1 MAHLHGMSTLI
12 SEVIGLCHDL
22 GKATVLFQRK
32 LREANFPSSDPVRHE
47 WVSLKLVD
55 LLLAGTPLMEAF
67 NQLNAPPLNQFPFP
81 KKQGLNSALDVVR
94 FCVATHHGLF
104 SPYNKEQLELG
115 NSAGTLNHI
124 RNKAE
129 HPYHQDPTAF
139 LAAQADLETSVM
151 EDIGTGLERLR
162 NLPITLDETGWR
174 AVATY
179 TRACLIMA
187 DHTVSARHLQ
197 HSHPSLAANTLRT
210 PGNQQRTLNQD
221 LNYHLRE
228 VGALARTLS
237 ENLLS
242 YTWPGITDASLARL
256 SQRSPSEGRFRWQND
271 AADCLLEARAKST
284 APALVLDVASTG
296 AGKTRMN
303 MRAAA
308 VLNQRPQC
316 RITSV
321 LNLRTLTL
329 QTGKVYQSELQLQ
342 ADELACV
349 IGDKTIKALF
359 DRAQP
364 NTDENPEEMVFEASA
379 STQPIL
385 AFLSE
390 YLQIHPEQAG
400 LITTPV
406 LVSTIDFVV
415 AAGELHRQG
424 HHAAALARVLS
435 SDLIIDEI
443 DDYEPHAFVAVLR
456 LVEMAAMMGSNVI
469 VSSAT
474 LPVPMVQALVEVF
487 QSATRQFYRINDRPP
502 EHPIIALIDN
512 YLPPQ
517 LFQGEAAPKL
527 AQDYATRITQ
537 AMATVKGQNV
547 RIPHLARFETDS
559 TEAFFQRIENS
570 VEELH
575 HQLQWTH
582 GATGKRITVG
592 LVRIANISTAIQV
605 ARRLSETFPDDYIAT
620 YHANEFLIQ
629 RHQKEVILDSLLTRK
644 NGNQALEAS
653 PYVQALL
660 QRTSSASVKL
670 IVVAT
675 PVEEVGRDHDFDW
688 AVIEPSSARS
698 IVQTSGRVNRHRLQP
713 LPCPNIHVLQ
723 YNYRHC
729 NQQKLA
735 FFRPGFE
742 IDPSHPWSHDLAG
755 LLHWEQL
762 QEIDASVRIG
772 DHPMATLEDQVIHSI
787 LKKPTETMIGKRRP
801 QDWMT
806 GYFYNQYPLREF
818 NRKDVWVLIDD
829 DFHVWTEG
837 PLGFEPQNQN
847 AKVTRIS
854 PTDNAWLCWSI
865 DELTAHSQAY
875 GIDPLKAFEVNITRF
890 GDNTQD
896 VIWDRS
902 FGFARQPASG

>member
-1 MAHLHGMSTLI
+1 MAHLHVMNRLI
-12 SEVIGLCHDL
+12 AEIIGLCHDL

-32 LREANFPSSDPVRHE
+32 LREADFPASDPVRHE
-47 WVSLKLVD
+47 WVSLKLLD
-55 LLLAGTPLMEAF
+55 LLLAGTPLIEAF
-67 NQLNAPPLNQFPFP
+67 NQLSSPRLNQFPFP
-81 KKQGLNSALDVVR
+81 KKQGLNSAIDVVR

-104 SPYNKEQLELG
+104 SPYNKEQFALSS
-115 NSAGTLNHI
+115 SAGTLNHI

-129 HPYHQDPTAF
+129 HPYHQNPTAF
-139 LAAQADLETSVM
+139 LVAQADLDSSIM
-151 EDIGTGLERLR
+151 EAINAGLERLS
-162 NLPITLDETGWR
+162 NLPVALDETGWR

-187 DHTVSARHLQ
+187 DHTVSARHLR
-197 HSHPSLAANTLRT
+197 HSHPALAANTLRT
-210 PGNQQRTLNQD
+210 PGNKQHILNQD

-242 YTWPGITDASLARL
+242 YIWPGISDASLARL
-256 SQRSPSEGRFRWQND
+256 SQRSPLEGRFHWQNN
-271 AADCLLEARAKST
+271 AADCLHEARANST

-329 QTGKVYQSELQLQ
+329 QTSKVYQTELQLQ
-342 ADELACV
+342 PDELACV
-349 IGDKTIKALF
+349 IGDKTIKTLF

-364 NTDENPEEMVFEASA
+364 NTDEDPEGMVFEASSSA
-379 STQPIL
+379 QSTPD
-385 AFLSE
+385 FLSE
-390 YLQIHPEQAG
+390 YLQTHLEQAG

-415 AAGELHRQG
+415 AAGEPHRQG

-456 LVEMAAMMGSNVI
+456 LVEIAAMMGSNVI

-487 QSATRQFYRINDRPP
+487 QSATRQFYRINDKPP
-502 EHPIIALIDN
+502 ETPIIALIDN

-517 LFQGEAAPKL
+517 LFKEADAPSL
-527 AQDYATRITQ
+527 AQNYATRI
-537 AMATVKGQNV
+537 ANAVESVKGQNV
-547 RIPHLARFETDS
+547 RIPQLARFEAET
-559 TEAFFQRIENS
+559 TEAFFERIES
-570 VEELH
+570 STKELH
-575 HQLQWTH
+575 DQLQWTH
-582 GATGKRITVG
+582 EATGKSISVG
-592 LVRIANISTAIQV
+592 LVRIANIGTAIQV
-605 ARRLSETFPDDYIAT
+605 AQRLSEAFPDDYIAT

-644 NGNQALEAS
+644 NDNQALETS
-653 PYVQALL
+653 PYVKALL
-660 QRTSSASVKL
+660 ERSNSASVKL

-698 IVQTSGRVNRHRLQP
+698 IVQTSGRVNRHRLQH

-729 NQQKLA
+729 DQQILA
-735 FFRPGFE
+735 FLHPGFE
-742 IDPSHPWSHDLAG
+742 IDSRHPWSHDLAE
-755 LLHWEQL
+755 LLHWNQL
-762 QEIDASVRIG
+762 HEIDASVRIG
-772 DHPMATLEDQVIHSI
+772 NHPMATLEDQVIHSI
-787 LKKPTETMIGKRRP
+787 LKRPIETMIGKRRP

-806 GYFYNQYPLREF
+806 GYFYNQYPLREL
-818 NRKDVWVLIDD
+818 NRKDIWVLIDD

-847 AKVTRIS
+847 AKVTRTS
-854 PTDNAWLCWSI
+854 PTQNAWLSWTV
-865 DELTAHSQAY
+865 DELKELSTCY
-875 GIDPLKAFEVNITRF
+875 GIDPLKAFEVNITRY
-890 GDNTQD
+890 GESMHDL
-896 VIWDRS
+896 VWDQS
-902 FGFARQPASG
+902 FGFTRRSH